1 MGELVILTYHSIAS
15 RSNRSISGR
24 ETDLLGYS
32 ISCSILFEGKIA
44 ELYERLSLKLPSTL
58 AEILLHVARESRNH
72 AEFFSFLAKTLG
84 VDRNRCEGNKFLTV
98 LDGFL
103 EKAEREELSIGDVR
117 EILSECAG
125 LERAVG
131 EEYHVKLLSQLISS
145 NLKMVSRRLPGA
157 RGWRI
162 ILEEISVE
170 ETYHAGLIEYVTGK
184 L

>member
-145 NLKMVSRRLPGA
+145 NLKMVSRRLPSA
-157 RGWRI
+157 MGWRM

-170 ETYHAGLIEYVTGK
+170 ETYHAGLIEYVVGK